1 MPIQDQLTEDLKT
14 AMKAQDVVTKDT
26 VRLIR
31 AAIKNAEIEK
41 GAVLDEEG
49 SLGVLSRMAKQYRD
63 SIKTYRDAGREDL
76 VSKEEAELEVVVRY
90 LPEQLGEQQIRELV
104 QTIMGELEA
113 SGPQDR
119 GKVMGRLMPQL
130 KGRADGSVVSGIVA
144 ELLG

>member
-31 AAIKNAEIEK
+31 AAIKNAEIEQ

-104 QTIMGELEA
+104 KTIMGELEA

-119 GKVMGRLMPQL
+119 G
-130 KGRADGSVVSGIVA
+130 
-144 ELLG
+144 